1 MKEATDHICP
11 LCGGDVPNTEHK
23 GKYPGALSRADNE
36 TEICSAC
43 GTAQALEQFANRENP

>member
-23 GKYPGALSRADNE
+23 GKYPGALSRTDNE